1 MPIPLLPAIVS
12 SIIES
17 AVNNAG
23 LPPAV
28 IELQTGPAVGTTRM
42 LPADAL
48 RGQMSG
54 ATIEAVQIDGRILP
68 LSPAARIRNEMN
80 MIMPPTMV
88 QQTVPVSYL
97 VDGLGYV
104 SSIWILSPAE
114 LAASR

>member
-17 AVNNAG
+17 VANNAG

-28 IELQTGPAVGTTRM
+28 IELQTGPVAGLTRT

-54 ATIEAVQIDGRILP
+54 ASIDTVQIDGRLLP

-80 MIMPPTMV
+80 IITPPTMV
-88 QQTVPVSYL
+88 QQTVPISYL
-97 VDGLGYV
+97 VDGMGYV